1 MVEPNKS
8 GLGARERLVLLQL
21 HKLAEVVHEEGRRL
35 TGAQDPISPEALFQR
50 ILLQRILPAKQPAP
64 PTLHLRRNVPAPIPA
79 LARAFWL
86 VVLAILVTT
95 TGPLE

>member
-8 GLGARERLVLLQL
+8 GLGPRASRRLVLLQAD
-21 HKLAEVVHEEGRRL
+21 KLVEAAHEEGRRL

-50 ILLQRILPAKQPAP
+50 ILPAKPAP
-64 PTLHLRRNVPAPIPA
+64 PTRRLRRNVPAPIPA